1 MSYNFGLNTSIGI
14 TFLFK
19 KKTHPKFDKDNVLNA
34 DDILLKSCSITYQ
47 NVKGTTSNKKLFDNA
62 CILFNGF
69 NSRH

>member
-14 TFLFK
+14 SFLF
-19 KKTHPKFDKDNVLNA
+19 KKTHPKFDKDNVNA
-34 DDILLKSCSITYQ
+34 DGILLKICSITYQ